1 MKAGENFLMDAQF
14 EWDIKKEVAKLMEY
28 WSGAVME
35 KKRFQKRDERRKEGE
50 GEFVSFTMHTRV
62 SYSPSLNSCSI
73 ISFLTF
79 LLSDF
84 RVQWGQIFQRICGL
98 DDDGIINAR
107 QALSIKL
114 ESHQFASEYS
124 DAGIP
129 NIKCMQGRCIEIE
142 SEQKTSRNPY
152 GDWLVRY

>member
-1 MKAGENFLMDAQF
+1 
-14 EWDIKKEVAKLMEY
+14 
-28 WSGAVME
+28 ME
-35 KKRFQKRDERRKEGE
+35 KKRFQKRDERNEGGMKGRE
-50 GEFVSFTMHTRV
+50 NSSVSQCTLV
-62 SYSPSLNSCSI
+62 STISPSLNSCSI

-114 ESHQFASEYS
+114 ESHQFTSEYS

-129 NIKCMQGRCIEIE
+129 NIKCMQ
-142 SEQKTSRNPY
+142 
-152 GDWLVRY
+152 